1 MDLHHLLAN
10 PNNLQKNKNKY
21 NYEND
26 LFIILKKLFPNY
38 NVKTDNEKL
47 IVLQKIEKILY
58 NIQLDSIT
66 NNLINNVFHDIYQE
80 FDN

>member
-1 MDLHHLLAN
+1 MEFHHLLAN

-26 LFIILKKLFPNY
+26 LFILLKKLFPNY

-47 IVLQKIEKILY
+47 IVLQKIENILY

-66 NNLINNVFHDIYQE
+66 NNLINNIFNDLYKE
-80 FDN
+80 FDT

>member
-1 MDLHHLLAN
+1 MELHHLLAN
-10 PNNLQKNKNKY
+10 PNNLQKNKNKN

-47 IVLQKIEKILY
+47 IVLQKILRFFLMETL
-58 NIQLDSIT
+58 L
-66 NNLINNVFHDIYQE
+66 E
-80 FDN
+80 